1 MKKNAD
7 IICYM
12 LTSLISLQQGN
23 LKKSE
28 KSVKIVKYSY
38 LLNNLRRISMKFS
51 EKMWLII
58 ILKVTKKTGFI
69 TLSLENTF
77 FKKPQEGDSN

>member
-1 MKKNAD
+1 MKKNAG

-28 KSVKIVKYSY
+28 KSMKIVKYSY

-58 ILKVTKKTGFI
+58 ILKVTKKQG
-69 TLSLENTF
+69 LSPSL
-77 FKKPQEGDSN
+77 

>member
-12 LTSLISLQQGN
+12 LTSLISLQQRN

-28 KSVKIVKYSY
+28 KSMKIVKYSY
-38 LLNNLRRISMKFS
+38 LLNNLRRFSMKFS

-58 ILKVTKKTGFI
+58 ILKVTKKQG
-69 TLSLENTF
+69 LSPSL
-77 FKKPQEGDSN
+77 

>member
-28 KSVKIVKYSY
+28 KSMKIVKYSY
-38 LLNNLRRISMKFS
+38 LLNNLRRFSMKFS

-58 ILKVTKKTGFI
+58 ILKVTKKQG
-69 TLSLENTF
+69 LSPCL
-77 FKKPQEGDSN
+77 

>member
-28 KSVKIVKYSY
+28 KSMKIVKYSY

-51 EKMWLII
+51 EKM
-58 ILKVTKKTGFI
+58 
-69 TLSLENTF
+69 
-77 FKKPQEGDSN
+77 

>member
-12 LTSLISLQQGN
+12 LTSLISLQQRN

-28 KSVKIVKYSY
+28 KSMKIVKYSY
-38 LLNNLRRISMKFS
+38 LLNNLRRFSMKFS

-58 ILKVTKKTGFI
+58 ILKVTKKQG
-69 TLSLENTF
+69 LSPCL
-77 FKKPQEGDSN
+77 

>member
-28 KSVKIVKYSY
+28 KSMKIVKYSY
-38 LLNNLRRISMKFS
+38 LLNNLGRISMKFS

-58 ILKVTKKTGFI
+58 ILKVTKKQG
-69 TLSLENTF
+69 LSPSL
-77 FKKPQEGDSN
+77 

>member
-28 KSVKIVKYSY
+28 KSMKIVKYSY
-38 LLNNLRRISMKFS
+38 LLNNLKRISMKFS

-58 ILKVTKKTGFI
+58 ILKVTKKQG
-69 TLSLENTF
+69 LSPSL
-77 FKKPQEGDSN
+77 

>member
-28 KSVKIVKYSY
+28 KSMKIVKYSY

-58 ILKVTKKTGFI
+58 ILKVTKKQG
-69 TLSLENTF
+69 LSPSL
-77 FKKPQEGDSN
+77 

>member
-28 KSVKIVKYSY
+28 KSIKIVKYSY

-58 ILKVTKKTGFI
+58 ILKVTKKQG
-69 TLSLENTF
+69 LSPSL
-77 FKKPQEGDSN
+77 

>member
-28 KSVKIVKYSY
+28 KSMKMVKYSY

-58 ILKVTKKTGFI
+58 ILKVTKKQG
-69 TLSLENTF
+69 LSPSL
-77 FKKPQEGDSN
+77 

>member
-12 LTSLISLQQGN
+12 LTSFISLQQGN

-58 ILKVTKKTGFI
+58 ILKVTKKQG
-69 TLSLENTF
+69 LSPSL
-77 FKKPQEGDSN
+77 

>member
-28 KSVKIVKYSY
+28 KSMKIVKYSY

-58 ILKVTKKTGFI
+58 ILKVTKKQG
-69 TLSLENTF
+69 LSPCL
-77 FKKPQEGDSN
+77 

>member
-28 KSVKIVKYSY
+28 KSMKIVKYSY
-38 LLNNLRRISMKFS
+38 LLNNLRRFSMKFS

-58 ILKVTKKTGFI
+58 ILKVTKKQG
-69 TLSLENTF
+69 LSPSL
-77 FKKPQEGDSN
+77 